1 MSKVALI
8 TGVTGQDGSYLAE
21 LLLEKGYEV
30 HGIKRRASSF
40 NTERVDHIYQDPH
53 SGNPKFHLHYGD
65 LTDSSNLTRILQ
77 EVQPDEVYN
86 LGAMSHVAVS
96 FDSPEYT
103 ADVDAIGTLRLL
115 EAIRFLGLEKKTRFY
130 QASTSELY
138 GLVQEI
144 PQKESTPFYPRSPY
158 AVAKLYAYWITV
170 NYRESYGMYAC
181 NGILF
186 NHESPRRGET
196 FVTRKITRA
205 IANIAQGLESCLYL
219 GNMDS
224 LRDWG
229 HAKDY
234 VRMQWMMLQQ
244 DKPEDFVIATGVQY
258 SVRQFVEM
266 AAAQLGIK
274 LRFEGEGVNEKGI
287 VVSVT
292 GHDAPGVKPGD
303 VMIAVDPRYFR
314 PAEVETLLGDPAKAH
329 EKLGWKPEITLRQM
343 ISEMV
348 ANDLDAAKKHSL
360 LKSHGYEGSA
370 IVRQLSPR
378 NNVELVLRT
387 RDQLNLLDA
396 SAVQAFFAAE
406 RIDQV
411 YLAAAKVGGIVA
423 NNTYPADFIYENMM
437 IESNIIH
444 AAHLHNVNK
453 LLFLGSSCIYP
464 KQATQPI
471 AESELLQGTLEPTNE
486 PYAIAKIAGI
496 KLCESYNRQY
506 GRDYRSVM
514 PTNLYG
520 PHDNFH
526 PSNSHVIPALL
537 RRFHEARGQNAPDVV
552 VWGSGTPMREFLHV
566 DDMAAASIH
575 VMELAQEVL
584 QEYTQ
589 PMLSHINV
597 GTGVDCTIREL
608 AQTIAEVVG
617 YKGRVVFDASK
628 PDGTPRKLLDVTR
641 LHQLGWYHEISLQAG
656 LASTYQWFLENQ
668 QRYRG

>member
-1 MSKVALI
+1 MKTQRIFVA
-8 TGVTGQDGSYLAE
+8 GHRGMV
-21 LLLEKGYEV
+21 
-30 HGIKRRASSF
+30 
-40 NTERVDHIYQDPH
+40 
-53 SGNPKFHLHYGD
+53 
-65 LTDSSNLTRILQ
+65 
-77 EVQPDEVYN
+77 
-86 LGAMSHVAVS
+86 GA
-96 FDSPEYT
+96 
-103 ADVDAIGTLRLL
+103 
-115 EAIRFLGLEKKTRFY
+115 
-130 QASTSELY
+130 
-138 GLVQEI
+138 
-144 PQKESTPFYPRSPY
+144 
-158 AVAKLYAYWITV
+158 
-170 NYRESYGMYAC
+170 
-181 NGILF
+181 
-186 NHESPRRGET
+186 
-196 FVTRKITRA
+196 
-205 IANIAQGLESCLYL
+205 
-219 GNMDS
+219 
-224 LRDWG
+224 
-229 HAKDY
+229 
-234 VRMQWMMLQQ
+234 
-244 DKPEDFVIATGVQY
+244 
-258 SVRQFVEM
+258 
-266 AAAQLGIK
+266 
-274 LRFEGEGVNEKGI
+274 
-287 VVSVT
+287 
-292 GHDAPGVKPGD
+292 
-303 VMIAVDPRYFR
+303 
-314 PAEVETLLGDPAKAH
+314 
-329 EKLGWKPEITLRQM
+329 
-343 ISEMV
+343 
-348 ANDLDAAKKHSL
+348 
-360 LKSHGYEGSA
+360 A
-370 IVRQLSPR
+370 IVRQLAQR
-378 NNVELVLRT
+378 DNVELVLRT

-396 SAVQAFFAAE
+396 GAVQAFFAAE

-471 AESELLQGTLEPTNE
+471 AESELLQGALEPTNE

-537 RRFHEARGQNAPDVV
+537 RRFHEAREQNTPDVV

-608 AQTIAEVVG
+608 AQTIAQVVG

-641 LHQLGWYHEISLQAG
+641 LHQLGWYHEISLEAG
-656 LASTYQWFLENQ
+656 LASTWQWFLENQ